1 MLNLQPVLQPGP
13 LDSADTPDL
22 LVRLIE
28 SSSIPFYKPSSVS
41 QIAELSLDGEQQLI
55 LKEIARNLKKVNI
68 DRKSEKN
75 PFKLKKRKLEFWEVL
90 DSLQNVFSKMLLQ
103 TSHNINTNSIHDT
116 SALIESKDTD
126 QIKYSLF
133 GWNRRSTF
141 KRYFQAEI
149 AESIEYSENYQ
160 DILNSYYD
168 VRKETTEYVHSFMEN
183 VSGMLNN
190 RREKELG
197 MFSAVMSPK
206 TKALMKELH
215 ADKFVFVIANLM
227 TKILQIPPGGNRI
240 WI

>member
-1 MLNLQPVLQPGP
+1 M
-13 LDSADTPDL
+13 T
-22 LVRLIE
+22 
-28 SSSIPFYKPSSVS
+28 
-41 QIAELSLDGEQQLI
+41 ELSLDGEQQLI

-103 TSHNINTNSIHDT
+103 TSNNTDKNAMNHT
-116 SALIESKDTD
+116 SALVDLKETD
-126 QIKYSLF
+126 QMKFSLF

-168 VRKETTEYVHSFMEN
+168 VRQETPEYVHSFMEN

-227 TKILQIPPGGNRI
+227 AKILQIPPGGDLLRCSGLGRGGRC
-240 WI
+240 